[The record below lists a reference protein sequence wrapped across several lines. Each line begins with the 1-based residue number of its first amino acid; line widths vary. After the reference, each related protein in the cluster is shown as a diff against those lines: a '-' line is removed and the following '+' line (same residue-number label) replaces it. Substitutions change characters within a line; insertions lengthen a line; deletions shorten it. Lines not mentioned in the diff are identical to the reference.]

1 MGAEGRGNPL
11 PSRFILSS
19 PRFASASLALALAL
33 FPYRSFFFFH
43 QPLLSDTRLHLPD
56 SPKISQQAH

>member
-11 PSRFILSS
+11 PSRFIFSSPLLSS
-19 PRFASASLALALAL
+19 FYLCLPSLALALAL
-33 FPYRSFFFFH
+33 ALCRSFFFFH

-56 SPKISQQAH
+56 SPKI